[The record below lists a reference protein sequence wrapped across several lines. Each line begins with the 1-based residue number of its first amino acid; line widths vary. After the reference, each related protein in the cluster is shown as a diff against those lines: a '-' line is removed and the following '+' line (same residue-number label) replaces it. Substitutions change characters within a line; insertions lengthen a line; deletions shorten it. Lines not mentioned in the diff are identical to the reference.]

1 MTVIK
6 GRWCAPWHASSEVV
20 GTGIGKPL
28 HITAH
33 TFRYSRCITVQ
44 TICHSIGYALIIPP
58 PVFALQTLSWSQIK
72 IRSTLEPRSIF
83 QIRLDEEANPW
94 SHDRLASMLA
104 NEIMQLL
111 QKSAFPTW
119 RSNYAFHNILSVH
132 CSEWKYEK
140 IQPNAGKRQKN
151 LWFS

>member
-1 MTVIK
+1 MHPVK
-6 GRWCAPWHASSEVV
+6 WLA
-20 GTGIGKPL
+20 TGIGKPL

-33 TFRYSRCITVQ
+33 TFRYSRCIIVQ

-72 IRSTLEPRSIF
+72 ITSTLEPRSIF

-111 QKSAFPTW
+111 QKSAIPPLEGAITHFII
-119 RSNYAFHNILSVH
+119 YFLSIALNGSV
-132 CSEWKYEK
+132 KKFNQTRVNDKK
-140 IQPNAGKRQKN
+140 IFDSLKVAAK
-151 LWFS
+151 WFII